1 MRHIL
6 PSLSFIYYKIYTES
20 MLRDGLSDGIRV
32 GRHLIKE
39 CVWQLTADRSV
50 KDLHIILGKNQEAA
64 EEYAK
69 NINVIKTK
77 AAAEFNSLFS

>member
-20 MLRDGLSDGIRV
+20 MLRDGLIDGIRV
-32 GRHLIKE
+32 GRHLIKG

-50 KDLHIILGKNQEAA
+50 KDLHLMMGKNQEAA
-64 EEYAK
+64 E
-69 NINVIKTK
+69 
-77 AAAEFNSLFS
+77 

>member
-69 NINVIKTK
+69 NINVTKTK

>member
-1 MRHIL
+1 MRL
-6 PSLSFIYYKIYTES
+6 A
-20 MLRDGLSDGIRV
+20 
-32 GRHLIKE
+32 
-39 CVWQLTADRSV
+39 ADRSV